1 MAATIFLQMQDSVGY
16 MIHNY
21 STYTEK
27 EKYCHLT
34 YDILMI
40 ESCILISEILKS
52 KKKKKV
58 LLRTGKVLY
67 TLGAVLGTVN
77 LGLQTI

>member
-1 MAATIFLQMQDSVGY
+1 MQDSVGY

-21 STYTEK
+21 SSYTEK

-52 KKKKKV
+52 KKKKK
-58 LLRTGKVLY
+58 
-67 TLGAVLGTVN
+67 GASEN
-77 LGLQTI
+77 W

>member
-1 MAATIFLQMQDSVGY
+1 MAAAIFIQMQDSVGC

-21 STYTEK
+21 SIYTEK

-40 ESCILISEILKS
+40 ESCILISEILK
-52 KKKKKV
+52 KKV
-58 LLRTGKVLY
+58 LLRTGKILY
-67 TLGAVLGTVN
+67 TSGTVLGTVN
-77 LGLQTI
+77 LGLQTR